1 MTIEQRKRAE
11 EGRGYWAVYVQI
23 NGYVFLPTSDGLRR
37 LSRNLDL
44 SQRYLANRITA
55 YLEA

>member
-1 MTIEQRKRAE
+1 MTTTQRNIAE
-11 EGRGYWAVYVQI
+11 EGRGYWTVYVQI
-23 NGYVFLPTSDGLRR
+23 NGYAFSPSAEGLRK

-44 SQRYLANRITA
+44 TTTYLSKCITA